1 MDINL
6 KQAFD
11 MFIFDRETYC
21 GDNTVKNYKNTLRYF
36 LNYMEQSR
44 GCSLEQISLDSV
56 TIVDLQG
63 YIHMLRNRKKLAT
76 HPLKPTEDKPVTN
89 TTIRTY
95 SIDLRTFFNFLY
107 ENEYME
113 KNLMRKFKLIK
124 REKKLV
130 LPLFTHEV
138 QEIDDLYNLKSMTGL
153 RNYCIVHLM
162 LDAGL
167 RSGEVCNLKVSDVSF
182 DENFIIIFDGKGC
195 KDRIVPLASSL
206 KKRLYQYVTLYRPHT
221 QMHNYM
227 FVSVDGHLS
236 PITENTVKSMFSRIR
251 KQTGIERLKPHL
263 LRHTFATSYI
273 LGGGDMESLR
283 IFLGHASY
291 ETTQTYLHLANTYSR
306 MGSDIYKLDKIF
318 FKRYYGIAQ

>member
-21 GDNTVKNYKNTLRYF
+21 GDNTIKNYKNTLRYF
-36 LNYMEQSR
+36 LNFMEHSI
-44 GCSLEQISLDSV
+44 GCSLEQIPLSSV
-56 TIVDLQG
+56 TLVDLQS
-63 YIHMLRNRKKLAT
+63 YVHMLRNRKKLAT

-95 SIDLRTFFNFLY
+95 CIDLRTFFNFLY
-107 ENEYME
+107 DNEYME
-113 KNLMRKFKLIK
+113 KDLMKRFKLIK
-124 REKKLV
+124 RENKLI
-130 LPLFTHEV
+130 LPLFSHEV
-138 QEIDDLYNLKSMTGL
+138 QEIDELYNLKSMTGL

-167 RSGEVCNLKVSDVSF
+167 RSGEVCNLQARDVNF
-182 DENFIIIFDGKGC
+182 DDNYIIIYIGKGR
-195 KDRIVPLASSL
+195 KDRIIPLAQPL
-206 KKRLYQYVTLYRPHT
+206 KKRLHQYWLLYRPHT
-221 QMHNYM
+221 QTHNNM
-227 FVSVDGHLS
+227 FVSSDGKYN
-236 PITENTVKSMFSRIR
+236 PITENTIKSLFSRIR
-251 KQTGIERLKPHL
+251 KQTGITRLKPHL

-283 IFLGHASY
+283 IFLGHSSY
-291 ETTQTYLHLANTYSR
+291 ETTQNYLHLANTYSR

-318 FKRYYGIAQ
+318 FKRYYDVAQ